1 MGAAVLPCTG
11 SLVWGA
17 RGTSVTR
24 WVLSLLQE
32 QLSPPRPPSP
42 PTPQPQDCY
51 RLALERRL
59 AELEEKGLVQILRGP
74 DGDVAIEIVP
84 VVIETTA
91 APVVTGEATAT
102 STGTMGAGKW
112 QPPAVSPVSPSCLG
126 QVAQRRGGSVF
137 GAQQR
142 TLRQG
147 VQGCAQGSPGGS
159 GILAVA
165 LCPVVLT
172 HPLLSVCRY
181 SSSSSC
187 PSTHCPTA
195 TPTTTPTPTS
205 TPPAAA
211 WG

>member
-1 MGAAVLPCTG
+1 M
-11 SLVWGA
+11 
-17 RGTSVTR
+17 TR

-42 PTPQPQDCY
+42 PTPQPQECY

-102 STGTMGAGKW
+102 STGTTGAGKW
-112 QPPAVSPVSPSCLG
+112 WLPAVSPMSLSCLG
-126 QVAQRRGGSVF
+126 RVARRRSSSVF
-137 GAQQR
+137 GTQQR
-142 TLRQG
+142 SLRWG
-147 VQGCAQGSPGGS
+147 VRGCAQGCRITRWQW
-159 GILAVA
+159 ILAVA
-165 LCPVVLT
+165 PCPAVAST

-181 SSSSSC
+181 SGSSSISC
-187 PSTHCPTA
+187 PSTRC
-195 TPTTTPTPTS
+195 PTTTLTT
-205 TPPAAA
+205 TPPATA